1 MSGPVYSGVDDDDD
15 AVFLDCCDVC
25 FHRYKSNTSENKINV
40 IATPSD
46 SENNSKIKPP
56 IKQANAINRNN
67 LDSMQLLVCVFSILS
82 GFVGVLVVFVLSKR
96 KRTKNY
102 EEKEKQEKV

>member
-56 IKQANAINRNN
+56 IKQEKAINRNN
-67 LDSMQLLVCVFSILS
+67 LDSMQLLVSVFSILS
-82 GFVGVLVVFVLSKR
+82 GFVGVLVFVLSKR
-96 KRTKNY
+96 RRTKNE
-102 EEKEKQEKV
+102 EEKATKKLIT

>member
-56 IKQANAINRNN
+56 IKQENAINRNN
-67 LDSMQLLVCVFSILS
+67 LDSMQLLVSVFSILS